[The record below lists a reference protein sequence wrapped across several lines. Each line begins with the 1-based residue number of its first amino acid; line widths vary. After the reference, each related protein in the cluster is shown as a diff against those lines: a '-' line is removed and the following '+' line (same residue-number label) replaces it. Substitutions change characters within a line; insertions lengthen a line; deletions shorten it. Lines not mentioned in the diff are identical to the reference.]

1 VTSVSACDCECVCL
15 SVSLSVCPRGYNI
28 SRMSDLY
35 QIFEHVTVLLAIGE
49 ETSVPL
55 QLAQCWFPGLAICKA
70 KIQMYFSNKIYQSCP
85 WVHFV

>member
-1 VTSVSACDCECVCL
+1 MIVSVFVCL
-15 SVSLSVCPRGYNI
+15 SLCLSVLEDNI